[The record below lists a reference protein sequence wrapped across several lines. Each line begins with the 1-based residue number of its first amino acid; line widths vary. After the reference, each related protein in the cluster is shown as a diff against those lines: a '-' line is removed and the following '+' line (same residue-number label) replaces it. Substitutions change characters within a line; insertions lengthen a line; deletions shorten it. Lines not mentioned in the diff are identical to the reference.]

1 MAGNIRV
8 VVLVLV
14 VLGGT
19 LTASGTSWKVFLLI
33 VVIMTIS
40 TTTRCAVAFVAVV
53 VVVVVL
59 VAVVGLPTLL
69 LRNSP
74 QK

>member
-40 TTTRCAVAFVAVV
+40 TTTRCAVAFVAAVV
-53 VVVVVL
+53 VFL
-59 VAVVGLPTLL
+59 DVAVVGLPTLR